1 MRRLSTLL
9 AGLGLATVAG
19 LATAM
24 PAATS
29 PAPVAS
35 VAAAKAEIGKPA
47 PAFTL
52 KDLDGTSHSLGDFKG
67 KIVVIEW
74 FSSRCPWS
82 GMKSKNSVH
91 SSGQIKKL
99 QDGLKK
105 MDENV
110 VYLMI
115 DSSGRIFDTEKAL
128 IAADQKATKDLGITS
143 PVLVDYAGTVGKAY
157 GAKTTP
163 HMYVIDG
170 EGVLRY
176 QGALGDRKDRN
187 YVMDAV
193 TAIKKGST
201 VQPASTRPYGCG
213 VKYKG

>member
-1 MRRLSTLL
+1 MRRLSTLF
-9 AGLGLATVAG
+9 AGLGLAAVTG
-19 LATAM
+19 LAIAM
-24 PAATS
+24 PTAAPATS
-29 PAPVAS
+29 STV
-35 VAAAKAEIGKPA
+35 VAKAEIGKAA

-52 KDLDGTSHSLGDFKG
+52 KDLDGTSHSLSDFKG
-67 KIVVIEW
+67 KIVVVEW
-74 FSSRCPWS
+74 FSSKCPWS

-99 QDGLKK
+99 QKGLKG

-110 VYLMI
+110 VYLMV
-115 DSSGRIFDTEKAL
+115 DSSGRIFGDEKAL
-128 IAADQKATKDLGITS
+128 IAADKKATKDLGITS
-143 PVLVDYAGTVGKAY
+143 PVLVDYDGTVGKAY

-163 HMYVIDG
+163 HMYVIDA

-193 TAIKKGST
+193 TAIKNGST
-201 VQPASTRPYGCG
+201 VSPASTRPYGCG

>member
-1 MRRLSTLL
+1 MRRLSTLF
-9 AGLGLATVAG
+9 AGLGLAAVTG
-19 LATAM
+19 LAIAM
-24 PAATS
+24 PTAAPATS
-29 PAPVAS
+29 STV
-35 VAAAKAEIGKPA
+35 VAKAEIGKAA

-52 KDLDGTSHSLGDFKG
+52 KDLDGTSHSLSDFTG
-67 KIVVIEW
+67 KIVVVEW
-74 FSSRCPWS
+74 FSSKCPWS

-115 DSSGRIFDTEKAL
+115 DSSGRIFDNEKAL
-128 IAADQKATKDLGITS
+128 IAADQKATKELGITS

>member
-9 AGLGLATVAG
+9 AGIGLATVAG
-19 LATAM
+19 FASAM
-24 PAATS
+24 PVATS
-29 PAPVAS
+29 PAPVE
-35 VAAAKAEIGKPA
+35 AAKAEIGKPA

-52 KDLDGTSHSLGDFKG
+52 KDLDGTSHSLKDFKG

-115 DSSGRIFDTEKAL
+115 DSSGRIFDNEKAL
-128 IAADQKATKDLGITS
+128 IAADQKATKELGITS

>member
-1 MRRLSTLL
+1 
-9 AGLGLATVAG
+9 
-19 LATAM
+19 
-24 PAATS
+24 
-29 PAPVAS
+29 
-35 VAAAKAEIGKPA
+35 
-47 PAFTL
+47 
-52 KDLDGTSHSLGDFKG
+52 
-67 KIVVIEW
+67 
-74 FSSRCPWS
+74 
-82 GMKSKNSVH
+82 MKSKNSVH

-115 DSSGRIFDTEKAL
+115 DSSGRIFDNEKAL
-128 IAADQKATKDLGITS
+128 IAADQKATKELGITS